1 MPNCYRKLKQTSKK
15 TKQTNKDIDDQKNT
29 YWKKIGIFVFFES
42 PARGK
47 LPELKTKK
55 WQKLQIL

>member
-1 MPNCYRKLKQTSKK
+1 MKTNKQENK
-15 TKQTNKDIDDQKNT
+15 TNKDIDDQKNT

-42 PARGK
+42 AARGK